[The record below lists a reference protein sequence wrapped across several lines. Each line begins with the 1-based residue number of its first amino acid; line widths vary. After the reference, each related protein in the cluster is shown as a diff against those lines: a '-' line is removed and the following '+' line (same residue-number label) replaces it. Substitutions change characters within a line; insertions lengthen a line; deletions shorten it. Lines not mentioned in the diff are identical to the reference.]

1 MTGPHY
7 RHASTTSQP
16 KFKLKIQTQHSK
28 KNSKLT
34 KNRFK
39 LTETTCT
46 PAKEMTVRRTQS
58 SRYDWALG
66 QRLNNWKG

>member
-58 SRYDWALG
+58 STGRLG
-66 QRLNNWKG
+66 VGTTP